1 MPAANF
7 QIKAKKTQ
15 LLDVERESILSG
27 RRSSCDFVLNDPM
40 AADVHCKIGFTDGF
54 WIENLSSTIGT
65 FVSGLPIARRTALA
79 DGDEIVVGASRFGVT
94 ITPPRTLTLQL

>member
-1 MPAANF
+1 MPAASF

-15 LLDVERESILSG
+15 LLNVERESILIG

-40 AADVHCKIGFTDGF
+40 AADEHCLIGFGAEGF

-65 FVSGLPIARRTALA
+65 FVSGLPITRRTALA
-79 DGDEIVVGASRFGVT
+79 DGDEIVVGTSRFAVA
-94 ITPPRTLTLQL
+94 IAPP